1 MRNEFQLAW
10 TRGVCDH
17 SRTKQ
22 TRALQGFVHSAL
34 SHRTPTT
41 VIPDTEITA
50 VKSAGNNTG
59 STKQGQEFIS
69 EKGINNPGEWRADS
83 NPLLNVDQKEK
94 NQGSPASSISS
105 SFSRKGAG
113 DKTNTHVCE
122 TEAEVKQAQTVAAC
136 SQTLHRACNEHHTSP
151 R

>member
-1 MRNEFQLAW
+1 MTTPAP
-10 TRGVCDH
+10 
-17 SRTKQ
+17 KQ

-69 EKGINNPGEWRADS
+69 GKGINNPGEWRADS
-83 NPLLNVDQKEK
+83 NPLLDVGIKK
-94 NQGSPASSISS
+94 N
-105 SFSRKGAG
+105 
-113 DKTNTHVCE
+113 KTRLSCLFFFFYFFQE
-122 TEAEVKQAQTVAAC
+122 MELMIK
-136 SQTLHRACNEHHTSP
+136 QTLVSVRQRP